1 MKTENTLG
9 EQYLNN
15 FSNIENKNKSTMTE
29 QIKQIAERI
38 KEIREIS
45 GISAETLAGKL
56 GVSTVQYLKYESGT
70 TDIPV
75 GIIFEISEYFNI
87 ELSVMLGGD
96 NPKLRIYGV
105 VRKGKGLKLERR
117 KQYKY
122 ESLAYNFIHKKAEPF
137 MVTIDPGNENS
148 LLEFNSHPGQEF
160 NLVMQGTMM
169 TVIDGHE
176 IILNE
181 GDSIYFNSGYKHA
194 MRALNN
200 EQVKFLAIVL

>member
-1 MKTENTLG
+1 
-9 EQYLNN
+9 
-15 FSNIENKNKSTMTE
+15 MTK

-45 GISAETLAGKL
+45 GISTETLAGQL
-56 GVSTVQYLKYESGT
+56 GISTDSYLKYESGK

-75 GIIFEISEYFNI
+75 GIIFEISELFNI

-96 NPKLRIYGV
+96 NPKLRIYGL
-105 VRKGKGLKLERR
+105 VRNGKGLKLERR

-137 MVTIDPGNENS
+137 MVTIDPSIDNA

-160 NLVMQGTMM
+160 NFVIKGAMM
-169 TVIDGHE
+169 TIIDGHE

-194 MRALNN
+194 MKALNN
-200 EQVKFLAIVL
+200 EQVRFLAIVL

>member
-1 MKTENTLG
+1 MFPEK
-9 EQYLNN
+9 Y
-15 FSNIENKNKSTMTE
+15 FIMTE

-45 GISAETLAGKL
+45 GISAETLAKKL
-56 GVSTVQYLKYESGT
+56 GIATDLYLKYESGNS
-70 TDIPV
+70 DIPV
-75 GIIFEISEYFNI
+75 GIIFEISELFKI

-96 NPKLRIYGV
+96 SPKLKVYGV
-105 VRKGKGLKLERR
+105 VRNGKGLKLERR

-122 ESLAYNFIHKKAEPF
+122 ESLADNFINKKAEPF
-137 MVTIDPGNENS
+137 MVTIDPQQETGMI
-148 LLEFNSHPGQEF
+148 EFNSHPGQEF
-160 NLVMQGTMM
+160 NYVVKGSMM
-169 TVIDGHE
+169 SIIDGHE

-181 GDSIYFNSGYKHA
+181 GDSVYFDSGYKHA

>member
-1 MKTENTLG
+1 
-9 EQYLNN
+9 
-15 FSNIENKNKSTMTE
+15 MTD
-29 QIKQIAERI
+29 QIRQIAERI

-45 GISAETLAGKL
+45 GISAETLATKL
-56 GVSTVQYLKYESGT
+56 GVTNKIYSLYEEGN

-75 GIIFEISEYFNI
+75 GIIFKIAEFFNI

-96 NPKLRIYGV
+96 NPKLRIYSV
-105 VRKGKGLKLERR
+105 VRNGKGLKLERR

-137 MVTIDPGNENS
+137 MVTIDPNSENS

-160 NLVMQGTMM
+160 NYVINGTMM
-169 TVIDGHE
+169 TIIDGHE
-176 IILNE
+176 VILNE

-194 MRALNN
+194 MKALNN

>member
-1 MKTENTLG
+1 
-9 EQYLNN
+9 
-15 FSNIENKNKSTMTE
+15 MTE
-29 QIKQIAERI
+29 QIKQIAGRI

-45 GISAETLAGKL
+45 GLSAETLAGKL
-56 GVSTVQYLKYESGT
+56 GIPVDLYLKYESGS

-75 GIIFEISEYFNI
+75 GIIFEISELFNV

-105 VRKGKGLKLERR
+105 VRNGKGLKLERR

-137 MVTIDPGNENS
+137 MVTIDPDPDDR

-160 NLVMQGTMM
+160 NYVIKGSMM
-169 TVIDGHE
+169 TIIDEHE

-181 GDSIYFNSGYKHA
+181 GDSIYFDSGYKHA
-194 MRALNN
+194 MKALNN
-200 EQVKFLAIVL
+200 EPVKFLAIVL

>member
-1 MKTENTLG
+1 
-9 EQYLNN
+9 
-15 FSNIENKNKSTMTE
+15 MTE

-56 GVSTVQYLKYESGT
+56 GIKSDLYINYESGK

-75 GIIFEISEYFNI
+75 GIIFKIAELFNI

-96 NPKLRIYGV
+96 NPKLRIYSV
-105 VRKGKGLKLERR
+105 VRNGKGLKLERR

-122 ESLAYNFIHKKAEPF
+122 ESLAYNFIHKKSEPF
-137 MVTIDPGNENS
+137 MVTIDPHPEEE
-148 LLEFNSHPGQEF
+148 LLSFYSHPGQEF
-160 NLVMQGTMM
+160 NYVIKGTMM
-169 TVIDGHE
+169 TIIDDHE

-181 GDSIYFNSGYKHA
+181 GDSIYFDSGYKHA
-194 MRALNN
+194 MKALNN
-200 EQVKFLAIVL
+200 EQVRFLAIVL

>member
-1 MKTENTLG
+1 
-9 EQYLNN
+9 
-15 FSNIENKNKSTMTE
+15 MTE
-29 QIKQIAERI
+29 QIKQIADRI

-45 GISAETLAGKL
+45 GISAETLAEKL
-56 GVSTVQYLKYESGT
+56 RISIDLYLKYESGN

-75 GIIFEISEYFNI
+75 GIIFEISEMFNV

-105 VRKGKGLKLERR
+105 VRNGKGLKLERR

-137 MVTIDPGNENS
+137 MVTIDPGTDDKM
-148 LLEFNSHPGQEF
+148 LEFNSHTGQEF
-160 NLVMQGTMM
+160 NFVVKGTMM
-169 TVIDGHE
+169 TIIGEHE

-181 GDSIYFNSGYKHA
+181 GDSIYFDSGHKHA
-194 MRALNN
+194 MKALNN

>member
-1 MKTENTLG
+1 
-9 EQYLNN
+9 
-15 FSNIENKNKSTMTE
+15 MTE

-45 GISAETLAGKL
+45 GISSETLAGKL
-56 GVSTVQYLKYESGT
+56 GIPTDLYMKYETGN

-75 GIIFEISEYFNI
+75 GIIFEISEFFNV

-96 NPKLRIYGV
+96 NPRLRIYGI
-105 VRKGKGLKLERR
+105 VRNGKGLKLERR

-137 MVTIDPGNENS
+137 MVTIEPGTENT

-160 NLVMQGTMM
+160 NYVIKGTMM

-181 GDSIYFNSGYKHA
+181 GDSVYFNSGYKHA